1 CGRRVPLGAF
11 ARSFMIPGR
20 PLGQL
25 EAKPQGRGR
34 VMAVYGVVF
43 LGSTPIGAPL
53 VGWLAGILGAR
64 LMFLAAGALAVAVAV
79 VVLGSRTGSRVTR
92 DDLTVEPV
100 AALDGPEAAT
110 A

>member
-1 CGRRVPLGAF
+1 
-11 ARSFMIPGR
+11 
-20 PLGQL
+20 
-25 EAKPQGRGR
+25 
-34 VMAVYGVVF
+34 
-43 LGSTPIGAPL
+43 
-53 VGWLAGILGAR
+53 
-64 LMFLAAGALAVAVAV
+64 MFLAAGALAVAVAV

>member
-1 CGRRVPLGAF
+1 MVCMIIALASSVCFLIGYVTYHARVGEK
-11 ARSFMIPGR
+11 SSG
-20 PLGQL
+20 
-25 EAKPQGRGR
+25 
-34 VMAVYGVVF
+34 Y
-43 LGSTPIGAPL
+43 